1 MAGRSQASNL
11 TGMLTSI
18 GDTIGEMGGPGR
30 QYVDTFRR
38 TMAPTPKM
46 DDSTSLTE
54 YAKWARRNGYDEE
67 ADKYMARAYK
77 QKEVEKQEAK
87 DKTLGEAM
95 AGASQAGSVAM
106 REGAAGD
113 LGNVD
118 ATIASLNKRL
128 ADPAVMANPQ
138 AVQAITSQIQRLE
151 NNRPAFE
158 TANTDAIARGV
169 ANIDQQIAS
178 LDKTA
183 PDYEQRKAGLES
195 ARARFLDQPNVEE
208 AYETN
213 KLKLMELENK
223 KSAAMWTQQSPA
235 VVAELRAAGTDP
247 SEIAKVEARYP
258 QYAAQIAAI
267 SPEILAQNEAL
278 DKIRADDFRI
288 ESLPN
293 EIKNQRERIAASNLT
308 DQQKADLNSSLD
320 AAEGLVNSGQVYKPA
335 AIESYAKVVTRIDQ
349 MMNQELAAQAGV
361 DRQRTERAV
370 IMHEKA
376 KMTQVTDADV
386 LEFASLRTGND
397 IEDLDEDE
405 IADARKDLLAQ
416 AADWEF
422 RTAVAAGLAE
432 PEKLS
437 AEDKKTLSARVKG
450 GDYGEDHDTA
460 VRLAAFELATMG
472 YAKEDVVTF
481 LNKELTDMTAD
492 RAEALYDEMWEDL
505 NNVDS
510 SIPAPAEQTTLY
522 RKEQGFPFMKPLE
535 ERYARF
541 LSNRSETY
549 AVR

>member
-1 MAGRSQASNL
+1 MVGRSQASNL
-11 TGMLTSI
+11 SGMLTSI
-18 GDTIGEMGGPGR
+18 GDTIGEMGGAGN
-30 QYVDTFRR
+30 QYIDTLRR

-67 ADKYMARAYK
+67 ADRYMALAYK

-183 PDYEQRKAGLES
+183 PDYEQRKAGLEN

-213 KLKLMELENK
+213 KLKLMEIENK

-235 VVAELRAAGTDP
+235 VVAELKAAGTDP
-247 SEIAKVEARYP
+247 SKIAAVEAKYP

-278 DKIRADDFRI
+278 DKIRANDFRV

-308 DQQKADLNSSLD
+308 DQQKADLNRSLD
-320 AAEGLVNSGQVYKPA
+320 NAENAVNSGQVYPPA

-349 MMNQELAAQAGV
+349 MMNQELAAEAGV
-361 DRQRTERAV
+361 ERQRTERAV

-376 KMTQVTDADV
+376 KMTQVTNADV

-397 IEDLDEDE
+397 IEDLDKDD

-416 AADWEF
+416 AAERLGVT
-422 RTAVAAGLAE
+422 RTLTM
-432 PEKLS
+432 
-437 AEDKKTLSARVKG
+437 KTLAVKSLREQAEAQKIRPHSRKPLMRG
-450 GDYGEDHDTA
+450 EYGEDLSREEA
-460 VRLAAFELATMG
+460 VQIAAKDL
-472 YAKEDVVTF
+472 VT
-481 LNKELTDMTAD
+481 
-492 RAEALYDEMWEDL
+492 
-505 NNVDS
+505 
-510 SIPAPAEQTTLY
+510 
-522 RKEQGFPFMKPLE
+522 QGL
-535 ERYARF
+535 
-541 LSNRSETY
+541 
-549 AVR
+549 